1 MQFLI
6 SLSVKE
12 ASAKMFLYLTDK
24 ILPSLTLQLMGVDG
38 QIEWN
43 MLDILLVKIVK
54 PSRLRNTA
62 DLLFILSH
70 VGGVHENLE
79 VIFR

>member
-1 MQFLI
+1 MQFLV

-24 ILPSLTLQLMGVDG
+24 ILPSLGSRLMGVVG
-38 QIEWN
+38 QFEWN
-43 MLDILLVKIVK
+43 MLDALLVKIVK
-54 PSRLRNTA
+54 PNRLRNTE

>member
-1 MQFLI
+1 MQFLV

-24 ILPSLTLQLMGVDG
+24 ILPSLGSQLMGVVG
-38 QIEWN
+38 QFEWN
-43 MLDILLVKIVK
+43 MLDALLVKIVK
-54 PSRLRNTA
+54 PNRLRNTE